1 VAAPAAVKT
10 LPTGRLPSL
19 GAGLFVVT
27 HWLPGEESN
36 VKVSGLTPRFVAS
49 SIHLCASRISE
60 AVLMDNLIVKRML
73 NQVSAIARTQRKIT
87 LLSGENFNVFRIL
100 KMESKEVGTHSAFL
114 GELLNP
120 AGSHGM
126 KDTFLKLFIEQIGFP
141 EFDTEGAK
149 LVVEKYIGQ
158 IDTDYLQGGRIDIY
172 LESKGEYLFIENK
185 IYAIDQPNQ
194 LLRYHKHKPNAKL
207 LYLTLKGDEYAG
219 ASDDMQSGKHY
230 HRLSYRDDITSWLDR
245 CHQAA
250 AAHPI
255 VRETI
260 LQYIHLVNH
269 LTGRTP
275 NNFMKE
281 ETKQLILGDYASYES
296 AWYCKQMVEE
306 LEREIPWIFW
316 AELENIWQN
325 RLPGLV
331 STLNGYQVM
340 VAYDSYESDLWYSF
354 DIKPLLSDQQVPAA
368 VENAFTAAAAAVGGQ
383 LHIEY
388 PNEVRGEFLNVKHP
402 NSWNREMKFAM
413 GDENERR
420 MMINEMIDQVES
432 DAKALAT
439 RLEILN
445 QAEISAE

>member
-1 VAAPAAVKT
+1 MAPGFAPGGLGYQGLVVEAGNVTVWAERHALSPAVFIFAPP
-10 LPTGRLPSL
+10 L
-19 GAGLFVVT
+19 
-27 HWLPGEESN
+27 
-36 VKVSGLTPRFVAS
+36 
-49 SIHLCASRISE
+49 ISD
-60 AVLMDNLIVKRML
+60 AVLMDALIVKRIL

-126 KDTFLKLFIEQIGFP
+126 NDTFLKLFTELIGFP
-141 EFDTEGAK
+141 EFDTGGAT

-158 IDTDYLQGGRIDIY
+158 IDADYLQGGRIDIY

-207 LYLTLKGDEYAG
+207 LYLTLNGGEYAG
-219 ASDDMQSGKHY
+219 ESDDVQSGKHY
-230 HRLSYRDDITSWLDR
+230 HCLSYAEDITRWLDR

-281 ETKQLILGDYASYES
+281 ETKQLILGDSASYES
-296 AWYCKQMVEE
+296 AWYCKQIIEE
-306 LEREIPWIFW
+306 LEREVPKLVWAQLKTAWADNVDYVVCHLGGYPIIVEFYKEDPASDIYYFFSIEPLAEGGEIPLETQNLFTRRATETNPRLRISQAGSVWTPFPNIQNPDRLSRQ
-316 AELENIWQN
+316 ELFDFADSSN
-325 RLPGLV
+325 RSKLINMIIEQAVNDAALLRMSLEGL
-331 STLNGYQVM
+331 N
-340 VAYDSYESDLWYSF
+340 
-354 DIKPLLSDQQVPAA
+354 
-368 VENAFTAAAAAVGGQ
+368 
-383 LHIEY
+383 
-388 PNEVRGEFLNVKHP
+388 
-402 NSWNREMKFAM
+402 
-413 GDENERR
+413 
-420 MMINEMIDQVES
+420 
-432 DAKALAT
+432 
-439 RLEILN
+439 
-445 QAEISAE
+445 